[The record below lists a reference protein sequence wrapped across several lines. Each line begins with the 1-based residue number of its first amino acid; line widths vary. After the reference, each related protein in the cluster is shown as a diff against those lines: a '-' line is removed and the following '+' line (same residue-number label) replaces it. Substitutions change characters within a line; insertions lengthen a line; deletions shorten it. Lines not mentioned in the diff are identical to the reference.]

1 MNINIKIPQISK
13 QIYEQDV
20 LNILHAQYSNIGSA
34 WTMHQLEWMNSIYR
48 TFNDHDK
55 FLIIIYLTKRTLD
68 FYSRNFTLLN
78 YDQFYSQNIL
88 EIEKFNITEVSTNL
102 SIPKESARRK
112 IVELEKNGVIKRNK
126 KKIIIDRSSYPHIK
140 PINSVKRVSR
150 FLSILSKLL
159 YQEKILSKKIETKT
173 LEKVIKDNFSYAWKL
188 YYEFQIPMMIGYKSF
203 FGDVETSHIWGLCV
217 VNQHVFLQKK
227 NKKKE
232 RIKFIKE
239 LTSINNI
246 PGLNA
251 MSISDISGIPRATVV
266 RKLKKLLKK
275 NYLVID
281 DKKHYRITDAPMSK
295 VKQVQSFVLERLAKF
310 STKIFNLAIL

>member
-20 LNILHAQYSNIGSA
+20 LNILHEQYSDIGTA
-34 WTMHQLEWMNSIYR
+34 WTMHQLEWMNGIYQ

-150 FLSILSKLL
+150 FLSLLSEILYK
-159 YQEKILSKKIETKT
+159 QKILSKKIETKS
-173 LEKVIKDNFSYAWKL
+173 LEKIIKDNFSYVWKL
-188 YYEFQIPMMIGYKSF
+188 YYEIQIPMMIRYKRF
-203 FGDVETSHIWGLCV
+203 FGDIETFHIWALCV
-217 VNQHVFLQKK
+217 VNQHVFLQTK

-232 RIKFIKE
+232 RIKFIKD

-281 DKKHYRITDAPMSK
+281 DKKHYRLTDTPMSK
-295 VKQVQSFVLERLAKF
+295 VKPVQGIVLERLAKF
-310 STKIFNLAIL
+310 STKIFNLVIL

>member
-20 LNILHAQYSNIGSA
+20 LNILHDQYSNIGSA
-34 WTMHQLEWMNSIYR
+34 WTMHQLEWMNGIYR

-68 FYSRNFTLLN
+68 FYSRKFTLLN
-78 YDQFYSQNIL
+78 YDQFYSQDIL
-88 EIEKFNITEVSTNL
+88 EIEKFNITEISTNL
-102 SIPKESARRK
+102 NIPKESARRK

-159 YQEKILSKKIETKT
+159 YKQKILSKKIETKS
-173 LEKVIKDNFSYAWKL
+173 LEKIIKDNFSYVWKL

-227 NKKKE
+227 
-232 RIKFIKE
+232 I
-239 LTSINNI
+239 
-246 PGLNA
+246 
-251 MSISDISGIPRATVV
+251 
-266 RKLKKLLKK
+266 KK
-275 NYLVID
+275 N
-281 DKKHYRITDAPMSK
+281 K
-295 VKQVQSFVLERLAKF
+295 E
-310 STKIFNLAIL
+310 

>member
-1 MNINIKIPQISK
+1 MNINKKIPQISK

-20 LNILHAQYSNIGSA
+20 LNILHDQYSNIGST
-34 WTMHQLEWMNSIYR
+34 WTIHQLEWMNGIYR

-78 YDQFYSQNIL
+78 YDQFYSQDIL
-88 EIEKFNITEVSTNL
+88 EIEKFNITEISTNL
-102 SIPKESARRK
+102 NIPKESARRK

-140 PINSVKRVSR
+140 PINSVKRTSR
-150 FLSILSKLL
+150 FLSILSELL
-159 YQEKILSKKIETKT
+159 YQQKILSKKIETKT
-173 LEKVIKDNFSYAWKL
+173 LEKVIKNNFSYAWKL
-188 YYEFQIPMMIGYKSF
+188 YYEFQIPMMMGYKSF
-203 FGDVETSHIWGLCV
+203 FGDVETFHIWGLCV
-217 VNQHVFLQKK
+217 VNQHIFLQKK

-281 DKKHYRITDAPMSK
+281 DKKHYRLTDTPMSK
-295 VKQVQSFVLERLAKF
+295 VKPVQGIVLERLAKF

>member
-1 MNINIKIPQISK
+1 MNIRVKIPQISK
-13 QIYEQDV
+13 QLYEQDV
-20 LNILHAQYSNIGSA
+20 LNILIDQYSNIGSV
-34 WTMHQLEWMNSIYR
+34 WTVNQLEWMNGVYQ

-78 YDQFYSQNIL
+78 YDQFYSQDIL
-88 EIEKFNITEVSTNL
+88 EIEKFNITEISTNL
-102 SIPKESARRK
+102 NIPKESARRK

-159 YQEKILSKKIETKT
+159 YKQKILSKKIETKS
-173 LEKVIKDNFSYAWKL
+173 LEKIIKGNFSYVWKL

-203 FGDVETSHIWGLCV
+203 FEDIETFHIWALCV
-217 VNQHVFLQKK
+217 VNQHVFLQTK

-232 RIKFIKE
+232 RIKFIE
-239 LTSINNI
+239 DLTSINNI

-251 MSISDISGIPRATVV
+251 MSISDISGIPRATVL

-281 DKKHYRITDAPMSK
+281 DKKHYRLTDTPMSK
-295 VKQVQSFVLERLAKF
+295 VKPVQGIVLERLAKF
-310 STKIFNLAIL
+310 STKIFNLVIL

>member
-1 MNINIKIPQISK
+1 MNIRVKIPQISK
-13 QIYEQDV
+13 QLYEQDV
-20 LNILHAQYSNIGSA
+20 LNILINQYSNIGSV
-34 WTMHQLEWMNSIYR
+34 WTMNQLEWMNGVYR

-55 FLIIIYLTKRTLD
+55 FLTIMYLTKKTLD

-150 FLSILSKLL
+150 FLSLLSEILYK
-159 YQEKILSKKIETKT
+159 QKILSKKIETKS
-173 LEKVIKDNFSYAWKL
+173 LEKIIKGNFSYVWKL

-203 FGDVETSHIWGLCV
+203 FEDIETFHVWGLCV
-217 VNQHVFLQKK
+217 VNQHVFLQNKK
-227 NKKKE
+227 KKKE
-232 RIKFIKE
+232 RIKFIKD

-281 DKKHYRITDAPMSK
+281 DKKHYRLTDTPMNK
-295 VKQVQSFVLERLAKF
+295 VKSVQNIVLQRLANF
-310 STKIFNLAIL
+310 STKIFNLSIL